1 MTYCS
6 LMNLNPLPDQI
17 LSATEHIFL
26 SDLLKSPS
34 FRHFVLSALGNG
46 VSIAHE
52 GTDLKN
58 EEEMYLRFKIDQ
70 VIKNIPEDDR
80 RDYFHESGRLIREYR
95 ERRDER
101 RNLQSSPLRHLPVKY
116 Q

>member
-1 MTYCS
+1 
-6 LMNLNPLPDQI
+6 MNLNPLPEQI
-17 LSATEHIFL
+17 LSATENIFL
-26 SDLLKSPS
+26 SDLLKSAT
-34 FRHFVLSALGNG
+34 FRHFILSALGNG
-46 VSIAHE
+46 VSITHE

-80 RDYFHESGRLIREYR
+80 RDYFPESSRLIREHK
-95 ERRDER
+95 ERRD
-101 RNLQSSPLRHLPVKY
+101 NRHSDRHAFMKGLPVKY